1 MLEEELRLLGR
12 DTNRWNSELYRLTP
26 ELQSSRHDSQ
36 AVARLADLQDR
47 IRLNERRATAIT
59 EEIDALNIQLRK
71 SVDSEGHGS
80 PTTTLWESMTA
91 RDQLRLIQAVI
102 KRIDYDGAS
111 GRVTIIFNPV
121 DSTSISEATT
131 KDLSEL

>member
-12 DTNRWNSELYRLTP
+12 DTDRWNSELYRLTP
-26 ELQSSRHDSQ
+26 ELQSTRHESQ

-59 EEIDALNIQLRK
+59 EEVEALNFQLK
-71 SVDSEGHGS
+71 KNLDSEGQGS
-80 PTTTLWESMTA
+80 PTTTLWESMTT
-91 RDQLRLIQAVI
+91 RDQLRIIQAVI

-121 DSTSISEATT
+121 NPDSSSEATS